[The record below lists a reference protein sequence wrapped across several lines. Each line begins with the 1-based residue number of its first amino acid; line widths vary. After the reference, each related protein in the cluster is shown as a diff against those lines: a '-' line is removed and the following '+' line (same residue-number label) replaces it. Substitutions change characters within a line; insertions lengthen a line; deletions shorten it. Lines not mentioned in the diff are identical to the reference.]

1 MTTDLTDRLKEFSKE
16 MKDWDKKKT
25 SVSGVAI
32 VKLPTK
38 GDDTNFGLEIIPV
51 REDGIPLKRKGLFV
65 TSLEQWE
72 AFKEIF
78 TNPKL
83 LILFK
88 VLIIYELQELQL
100 QKKQKEKFSKFNHF
114 TKGDNKG

>member
-1 MTTDLTDRLKEFSKE
+1 MTTDLTDRLKEFGKE

-25 SVSGVAI
+25 SVTGVTI

-38 GDDTNFGLEIIPV
+38 GDDANFGLEIIPA
-51 REDGIPLKRKGLFV
+51 REDGTPLKRKGLFV

-78 TNPKL
+78 TNPKAFD
-83 LILFK
+83 LIQSINNLRAPRAATPEEAEGEVFE
-88 VLIIYELQELQL
+88 V
-100 QKKQKEKFSKFNHF
+100 
-114 TKGDNKG
+114 

>member
-1 MTTDLTDRLKEFSKE
+1 MTTDLTEKLKEFGKE

-25 SVSGVAI
+25 SVSGVTI

-38 GDDTNFGLEIIPV
+38 GDDINLGLEINPE
-51 REDGIPLKRKGLFV
+51 REDGTPLKRKGLFI

-78 TNPKL
+78 SNTKAFDLIQSINNLKTPKTVAPEEAEEV
-83 LILFK
+83 FE
-88 VLIIYELQELQL
+88 V
-100 QKKQKEKFSKFNHF
+100 
-114 TKGDNKG
+114 

>member
-1 MTTDLTDRLKEFSKE
+1 MTTDLTDRLKEFGEE

-25 SVSGVAI
+25 SVSGVTI

-38 GDDTNFGLEIIPV
+38 GDDANFGLEIIPA
-51 REDGIPLKRKGLFV
+51 REDGTPLKRKGLFV

-78 TNPKL
+78 TNPKEQL
-83 LILFK
+83 L
-88 VLIIYELQELQL
+88 
-100 QKKQKEKFSKFNHF
+100 KKQKEKFSKFNHF